1 LEYWK
6 IVALVGA
13 VIFGVSVFLPVYSAL
28 GFSRSLLDEYQDL
41 GSIDWGSAFSS
52 YPASA
57 VGLLLLAILWPIA
70 LVLCIVSI
78 FKHRIALAA
87 GVVGIICW
95 IGAIMY
101 IMGGPTS
108 GLVQYGAGIFRIC
121 RSHNPA
127 RRLLH
132 QTQTSHVTSFAATS
146 CTATAAS
153 TVKITRPML
162 HLPFSFLACISY

>member
-1 LEYWK
+1 MEYWK

-13 VIFGVSVFLPVYSAL
+13 VVFGVSVFLPVYSAL

-41 GSIDWGSAFSS
+41 GSRDWGSYFSS

-78 FKHRIALAA
+78 FRHRIALAA

-101 IMGGPTS
+101 IMGVPTS
-108 GLVQYGAGIFRIC
+108 GLIQYGAGIFVGFAGAII
-121 RSHNPA
+121 
-127 RRLLH
+127 LLVAYYIKPKP
-132 QTQTSHVTSFAATS
+132 VTPQ
-146 CTATAAS
+146 
-153 TVKITRPML
+153 V
-162 HLPFSFLACISY
+162 LPPPPPQQ

>member
-1 LEYWK
+1 MLEYWK

-87 GVVGIICW
+87 GAVGIICW

-101 IMGGPTS
+101 IMGGPAS
-108 GLVQYGAGIFRIC
+108 GLIQYGAGIFVGFAGAIV
-121 RSHNPA
+121 
-127 RRLLH
+127 LLVAYYIKPKP
-132 QTQTSHVTSFAATS
+132 VTSQ
-146 CTATAAS
+146 
-153 TVKITRPML
+153 V
-162 HLPFSFLACISY
+162 LPPQVAPPPPPQQ